1 MSDET
6 ESYLPKKLVAKR
18 YGSSTRSIDRWEADG
33 TFPGGFY
40 IKQRKFWRLSD
51 LIRHERS
58 LVSGANALEAEAA
71 PKPAIRTNATMEVAD
86 VET

>member
-6 ESYLPKKLVAKR
+6 EESYLPKKLVAKR
-18 YGSSTRSIDRWEADG
+18 YGSSTRSVDRWEADG
-33 TFPGGFY
+33 TFPHGFY
-40 IKQRKFWRLSD
+40 IKKRKFWRLSD

-71 PKPAIRTNATMEVAD
+71 PKATGTMEAAD
-86 VET
+86 ATS